1 MSTISSKHTKRQ
13 GTLNPN
19 VILGL
24 LVLILALVV
33 FTPFTGNV
41 YHSLGAALGTIHS
54 THANISTNVNYSFSA
69 DQQYWSVNC
78 SHGWSSNSTCDAI
91 VFRAQSC
98 SISMDSAYCSEYGN
112 YLKQFSN

>member
-13 GTLNPN
+13 GSVDPN

-33 FTPFTGNV
+33 FTPFTGNL
-41 YHSLGAALGTIHS
+41 YNPLGTVLGTIDS
-54 THANISTNVNYSFSA
+54 AHANISANVNYSFSV

-78 SHGWSSNSTCDAI
+78 SHGWSSNSTCDDI
-91 VFRAQSC
+91 VSRAQSC
-98 SISMDSAYCSEYGN
+98 SINVASAYCSEYDT

>member
-13 GTLNPN
+13 DSMDPN

-33 FTPFTGNV
+33 FTPFTGNLYNPV
-41 YHSLGAALGTIHS
+41 GTALGTMAG
-54 THANISTNVNYSFSA
+54 THANVSANVNYSFSA
-69 DQQYWSVNC
+69 DEQYWSLSCN
-78 SHGWSSNSTCDAI
+78 HRWSSNSRCDDL
-91 VFRAQSC
+91 VSRAQSC
-98 SISMDSAYCSEYGN
+98 SIGMDSAYCSEYGN